1 MNPLANAVRPKSF
14 DEFVGQPHI
23 VGENA
28 PFYRLLREEKLPHS
42 FFFGPAGTGKTTL
55 ARLTA
60 QTLDSSFYEFNATS
74 LKIDEL
80 RKVLNAHKGSLI
92 KPVIFIDEVHRLA
105 KNQQEVILPYME
117 NFDALF
123 IGAST
128 ENPFFTLTSAI
139 RSRGM
144 LFEFKPLKEA
154 DLEKLADRQV
164 KKMGLTVDK
173 EAYSYLIVSSGG
185 DARAMLNLLECAAN
199 LSKNITLD
207 LLKSL
212 RPTSLNDGTSSNET
226 HYNLA
231 SAMIKSIRGSDADA
245 AIYYLARLIEGGEDP
260 RFIARRL
267 LILASE
273 DIGNANPT
281 ALTLASNT
289 FYAVSQIGYPESRI
303 ILSQL
308 AIYLAASPKS
318 NSALEAI
325 DDALA
330 AIRGGE
336 LLEVPDHLKDA
347 HFHGAKD
354 MGRGTGY
361 LYPHAFGGWVAQ
373 DYLQKPLHFV
383 KYKPIGYE
391 KRLGEWI
398 DMIRGERE
406 KESDKE

>member
-1 MNPLANAVRPKSF
+1 MNPLANSSRPKSF
-14 DEFVGQPHI
+14 DEFVGQEHL

-28 PFYRLLREEKLPHS
+28 PFYRLLRQQQLPHS

-60 QTLDSSFYEFNATS
+60 KTLDSAFFEFNATS
-74 LKIDEL
+74 LKIDDL
-80 RKVLNAHKGSLI
+80 RKVLIAHKGSLI

-105 KNQQEVILPYME
+105 KNQQEVILPFME

-144 LFEFKPLKEA
+144 LFEFKPLKES
-154 DLEKLADRQV
+154 DLESLARRQMDRLGV
-164 KKMGLTVDK
+164 TMEE
-173 EAYSYLIVSSGG
+173 EAFEYLIVSSGG

-199 LSKNITLD
+199 LNKTIELE

-212 RPTSLNDGTSSNET
+212 RPTSLNDGSSSSET

-231 SAMIKSIRGSDADA
+231 SAMIKSIRGSDTDA
-245 AIYYLARLIEGGEDP
+245 AVYYLARLIEGGEDP

-281 ALTLASNT
+281 ALTLASST

-318 NSALEAI
+318 NTALEAI
-325 DDALA
+325 DNALA

-347 HFHGAKD
+347 HFGGAKA
-354 MGRGTGY
+354 MGRGIGY
-361 LYPHAFGGWVAQ
+361 RYPHDYGGWVEQA
-373 DYLQKPLHFV
+373 YLQKPLHFV
-383 KYKPIGYE
+383 DFKSIGYE
-391 KRLGEWI
+391 KKLKEWVELI
-398 DMIRGERE
+398 QGKKPEE
-406 KESDKE
+406 

>member
-1 MNPLANAVRPKSF
+1 MNPLANASRPKSF
-14 DEFVGQPHI
+14 DEFVGQSHI
-23 VGENA
+23 VGPNA
-28 PFYRLLREEKLPHS
+28 PFFRLLQQNKLPHS

-60 QTLDSSFYEFNATS
+60 QTQDSSFYEFNATS
-74 LKIDEL
+74 LKIDDL
-80 RKVLNAHKGSLI
+80 RKVLAGHKGSLI

-144 LFEFKPLKEA
+144 LFEFKPLTEN
-154 DLEKLADRQV
+154 DLKKLADRQI
-164 KKMGLTVDK
+164 KRLGLSVEHD
-173 EAYSYLIVSSGG
+173 AYEYLIVSSGG
-185 DARAMLNLLECAAN
+185 DARAMLNLLECASN
-199 LSKNITLD
+199 LGKEIGLEE
-207 LLKSL
+207 LKAL
-212 RPTSLNDGTSSNET
+212 RPTSLNDGTSSSET

-308 AIYLAASPKS
+308 TIYLAASPKS

-325 DDALA
+325 DSALS
-330 AIRGGE
+330 AIRSGE
-336 LLEVPDHLKDA
+336 LLQVPDHLKDA
-347 HFHGAKD
+347 HFHGAKE

-361 LYPHAFGGWVAQ
+361 RYPHAYGGWIQ
-373 DYLQKPLHFV
+373 QEYLEKPLHFV
-383 KYKPIGYE
+383 DFKPIGYE
-391 KRLGEWI
+391 KRLGEWLE
-398 DMIRGERE
+398 MIQGKKT
-406 KESDKE
+406 KESD

>member
-1 MNPLANAVRPKSF
+1 MNPLANSVRPKSF
-14 DEFVGQPHI
+14 DDFVGQSHI
-23 VGENA
+23 VGPDA
-28 PFYRLLREEKLPHS
+28 PFFRLLQQQKLPHA

-60 QTLDSSFYEFNATS
+60 QAMDSSFFEFNATS

-80 RKVLNAHKGSLI
+80 RKVLTSHKGSLI

-105 KNQQEVILPYME
+105 KNQQEVILPFME

-144 LFEFKPLKEA
+144 LFEFKPLTDE
-154 DLEKLADRQV
+154 DLKALAQRQIERL
-164 KKMGLTVDK
+164 GLSVES
-173 EAYSYLIVSSGG
+173 EAYEYLIISSGG

-199 LSKNITLD
+199 LGKTID
-207 LLKSL
+207 IERLKAL
-212 RPTSLNDGTSSNET
+212 RPTSLNDGSSSNET

-231 SAMIKSIRGSDADA
+231 SAMIKSIRGSDPDA

-325 DDALA
+325 DNALA
-330 AIRGGE
+330 AVRGGE

-354 MGRGTGY
+354 LGRGRGY
-361 LYPHAFGGWVAQ
+361 KYPHAFGGWVEQA
-373 DYLQKPLHFV
+373 YLERPLHFV
-383 KYKPIGYE
+383 DFKPIGYE
-391 KRLGEWI
+391 KRLGEWM
-398 DMIRGERE
+398 DMIHGRVG
-406 KESDKE
+406 KESDN

>member
-1 MNPLANAVRPKSF
+1 MNPLANSVRPKSF
-14 DEFVGQPHI
+14 DEFVGQPHL
-23 VGENA
+23 VGPKA
-28 PFYRLLREEKLPHS
+28 PFYQLLEQHKLPHA

-60 QTLDSSFYEFNATS
+60 QTLDTTFFEFNATS
-74 LKIDEL
+74 LKIDDL
-80 RKVLNAHKGSLI
+80 RKVLAANKGSLI

-144 LFEFKPLKEA
+144 LFEFKPLTEKE
-154 DLEKLADRQV
+154 LETLADRQIQRL
-164 KKMGLTVDK
+164 GLTVDK
-173 EAYSYLIVSSGG
+173 EAYDYLIISSGG

-199 LSKNITLD
+199 LGKIID
-207 LLKSL
+207 LERLKSL

-273 DIGNANPT
+273 DVGNANPT

-308 AIYLAASPKS
+308 VIYLAASPKS

-330 AIRGGE
+330 AIRSGE

-347 HFHGAKD
+347 HFHGAKEL
-354 MGRGTGY
+354 GRGTGY
-361 LYPHAFGGWVAQ
+361 KYPHAYGGWVEQ
-373 DYLQKPLHFV
+373 KYLSKPLHFV
-383 KYKPIGYE
+383 GYKPIGYE
-391 KRLGEWI
+391 KRLGEWM
-398 DMIRGERE
+398 DMIHGKQT
-406 KESDKE
+406 KESDK